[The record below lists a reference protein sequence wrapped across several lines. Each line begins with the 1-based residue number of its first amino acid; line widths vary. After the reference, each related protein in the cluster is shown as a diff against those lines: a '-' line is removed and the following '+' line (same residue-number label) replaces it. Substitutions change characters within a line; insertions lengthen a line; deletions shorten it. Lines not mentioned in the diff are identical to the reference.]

1 MMRKIRNKLGAN
13 EPILQKVSDIYAR
26 DIYAENASNPSS
38 KLESQTDEF
47 FHTKA

>member
-1 MMRKIRNKLGAN
+1 MMRKIRNKLGAT

-38 KLESQTDEF
+38 KLGSQADDFQYT
-47 FHTKA
+47 